1 MKAITE
7 TMIREELKSSKQNIY
22 YVPEGKILTPS
33 ARDYLQQCKIKM
45 EAAAGKPEHM
55 THLHGNVLV
64 NKNHPRICFRGK
76 LDSLQALVVLI
87 QCRIVEGG
95 TCKKLPGYLQD
106 ILEILREIMRCDVLD
121 EPFEAKTMI
130 GFTYAELRERS
141 HDPVKYYNIQ
151 QMVLP
156 ESGFGIEYGMLN
168 RLRTEVR
175 ETEIAAAQAFC
186 EGNEL
191 TRGDIL
197 QALNRL
203 SSAVHILMCMYLGG
217 ILDDDK
223 PN

>member
-1 MKAITE
+1 
-7 TMIREELKSSKQNIY
+7 MIREELKSSMQNIY
-22 YVPEGKILTPS
+22 YVPEGKILTPA
-33 ARDYLQQCKIKM
+33 ARDYLQQCKMKIARGS
-45 EAAAGKPEHM
+45 ETATEKPEHM

-64 NKNHPRICFRGK
+64 NKNHPRISFRGK

-87 QCRIVEGG
+87 QCRIVECG
-95 TCKKLPGYLQD
+95 TCKKLPEYLQD

-130 GFTYAELRERS
+130 GLTHAELRERS
-141 HDPVKYYNIQ
+141 HDPVKFYNIQ

-186 EGNEL
+186 EGNEV
-191 TRGDIL
+191 TRGDII

-217 ILDDDK
+217 DFR
-223 PN
+223 